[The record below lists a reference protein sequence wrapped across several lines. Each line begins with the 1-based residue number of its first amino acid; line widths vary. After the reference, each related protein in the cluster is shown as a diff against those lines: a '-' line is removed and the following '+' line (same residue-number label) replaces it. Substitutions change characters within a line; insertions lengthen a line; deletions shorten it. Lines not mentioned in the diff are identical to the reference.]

1 MSENPFDLSGKV
13 VLVTGANSGLGLA
26 WAEAAARSGADV
38 VIWGRRPD
46 ANQAAAEAVAAHGG
60 RVLAQAV
67 DVADEAR
74 VIEAFGEAV
83 AELGRVDGV
92 VASAGIH
99 TLPPSFAELDTDLW
113 RRLLD
118 INLDGAF
125 FTLREAVR
133 HMAARAEAGD
143 PGGSVVV
150 CGSLSVTNGVPHIA
164 HYAAA
169 KGALASVTRS
179 LAVEYGP
186 QGIRANMVLP
196 GRIATELA
204 LQSVRERAAKDPDAT
219 DAFAERVARV
229 PIARWGTPEDC
240 AGIVVYLLSDA
251 SEYHT
256 GDLITVDGGLAVTLP

>member
-1 MSENPFDLSGKV
+1 MSENPFDLTGKV

-26 WAEAAARSGADV
+26 WANAAARAGADM
-38 VIWGRRPD
+38 VIWGRRQD
-46 ANQAAAEAVAAHGG
+46 ANEAAAESIAAHGG
-60 RVLAQAV
+60 RVLPQVV

-74 VIEAFGEAV
+74 VIEAFGEAL
-83 AELGRVDGV
+83 AELGRIDGV
-92 VASAGIH
+92 IASAGIH
-99 TLPPSFAELDTDLW
+99 TLPPSFGELGTNLW
-113 RRLLD
+113 RQLLD

-125 FTLREAVR
+125 YTLRESVR
-133 HMAARAEAGD
+133 HMSARADAGD
-143 PGGSVVV
+143 PGGSIVV
-150 CGSLSVTNGVPHIA
+150 CGSLSVTNGVPQIA

-186 QGIRANMVLP
+186 QGIRANKVLP
-196 GRIATELA
+196 GRIATDLA
-204 LQSVRERAAKDPDAT
+204 LQSVRERAARDPSAE